1 MNDMDIA
8 VLAVSFGIAALAVIA
23 IVIGKKGDKHSH

>member
-8 VLAVSFGIAALAVIA
+8 VLAVSFGIAALA
-23 IVIGKKGDKHSH
+23 IVLSKKSDKHSH